1 MRKRPETWRFR
12 MEMRASNPHIPCMMN
27 AQEWVT
33 ERRLRRSFGRWQPHG
48 PGNSL
53 RKRITVPAAWL
64 YRRVPANRNYELFA
78 DDARGAA

>member
-1 MRKRPETWRFR
+1 MRRPP
-12 MEMRASNPHIPCMMN
+12 NPHIRCMRK

-53 RKRITVPAAWL
+53 MKRITVPATWL
-64 YRRVPANRNYELFA
+64 HRRVPAHMNYELFP
-78 DDARGAA
+78 DDGDRDAA